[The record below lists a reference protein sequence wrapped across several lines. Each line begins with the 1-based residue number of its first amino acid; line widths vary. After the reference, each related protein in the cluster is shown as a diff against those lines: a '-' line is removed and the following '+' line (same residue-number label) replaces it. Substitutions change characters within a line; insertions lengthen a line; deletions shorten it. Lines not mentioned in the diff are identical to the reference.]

1 MKKTIFSLLM
11 IVIVTILTCNRQEQ
25 NNQMDIPTFREDL
38 KFLEDQGEV
47 QTLSNAN
54 GGIIALSAGYQ
65 GRVMTS
71 AFSKRSASLGWVNR
85 DFIRAGQTG
94 TQFDNYGG
102 EDRFWLGPEG
112 GQFSLY
118 FPRASEF
125 IFSNWQVPDVLH
137 TGEWS
142 ILKASAD
149 SITFTQDMTITN
161 YSGTTFEME
170 INRTVRLLDGEAFN
184 ASFAAE
190 LPTGIQYV
198 GYETVNSV
206 TNTGS
211 ETWSADKGLLS
222 IWILGMY
229 NPFEKAYVVIP
240 FDPDAR
246 GEIVNDDYFGEV
258 PGSRL
263 DIRDDYVLFLC
274 DGEYRSKIGLGP
286 DRAVSELGSYIP
298 SKKLL
303 TLIHYNKP
311 EGADR
316 YVNSMWEIQEEPY
329 DGDVV
334 NSYND
339 GPPEPGVPALGGFY
353 ELETSSPALAL
364 SPGESYTHI
373 HQTVH
378 ISGTEE
384 QLNPL
389 AEDVLGVSV
398 SVIAAGIE

>member
-1 MKKTIFSLLM
+1 MNTH
-11 IVIVTILTCNRQEQ
+11 
-25 NNQMDIPTFREDL
+25 TFQEDL
-38 KFLEDQGEV
+38 DFLERYGEV
-47 QTLSNAN
+47 QTLSNPQ
-54 GGIIALSAGYQ
+54 GGIIALSAQYQ

-71 AFSKRSASLGWVNR
+71 AFSRKSVSLGWINH
-85 DFIRAGQTG
+85 DFIMTEQTG

-125 IFSNWQVPDVLH
+125 MFSNWQVPEILH
-137 TGEWS
+137 TGEW
-142 ILKASAD
+142 
-149 SITFTQDMTITN
+149 TITGQSRDSVTFRRQMDISN
-161 YSGTTFEME
+161 YSGTRFELE
-170 INRTVRLLDGEAFN
+170 ISRTVRLLNDADFSGTFGTG
-184 ASFAAE
+184 
-190 LPTGIQYV
+190 LPEDIENI
-198 GYETVNSV
+198 GYETHNTV
-206 TNTGS
+206 TNTGDQAW
-211 ETWSADKGLLS
+211 TPDTGLLS

-229 NPFEKAYVVIP
+229 NPFEQAFVVIP
-240 FDPDAR
+240 FNTDAS
-246 GEIVNDDYFGEV
+246 GDIVNDDYFGAV
-258 PGSRL
+258 PDSRL
-263 DIRDDYVLFLC
+263 DIRDDYILFVC

-286 DRAVSELGSYIP
+286 NRALPSLGSYIP
-298 SKKLL
+298 SKNLL

-311 EGADR
+311 ADADR

-364 SPGESYTHI
+364 SPGESYTHF
-373 HQTVH
+373 HRTVH
-378 ISGTEE
+378 VSGSEE

-389 AEDVLGVSV
+389 AQDVLGVSV
-398 SVIAAGIE
+398 SAIAAGIE

>member
-1 MKKTIFSLLM
+1 MYFKYLSVIWFLLM
-11 IVIVTILTCNRQEQ
+11 TLNACESQEQ
-25 NNQMDIPTFREDL
+25 TNQMTTPTFQEDL
-38 KFLEDQGEV
+38 EFLQQYGEI
-47 QTLSNAN
+47 QTLSNPQ
-54 GGIIALSAGYQ
+54 GGIVALSAQYQ

-71 AFSKRSASLGWVNR
+71 AFSRRSASLGWINH
-85 DFIRAGQTG
+85 DFIMTQETG

-125 IFSNWQVPDVLH
+125 IFSKWQVPKVLH

-142 ILKASAD
+142 ILKESAE
-149 SITFTQDMTITN
+149 SVTFTREMNITN
-161 YSGTTFEME
+161 YSGTTFELE
-170 INRTVRLLDGEAFN
+170 INRTVRLLNVEAFDH
-184 ASFAAE
+184 SFGVT
-190 LPTGIQYV
+190 LPSDIDYV
-198 GYETVNSV
+198 GYETANSV

-211 ETWSADKGLLS
+211 ETWTPDTGLLS

-229 NPFEKAYVVIP
+229 NPFEQAYVVIP
-240 FDPDAR
+240 FETDAE

-258 PGSRL
+258 PDSRL
-263 DIRDDYVLFLC
+263 DIRDDYIMFLC

-286 DRAVSELGSYIP
+286 NRVLPNLGSYIP
-298 SKKLL
+298 SKNLL

-311 EGADR
+311 EDADR

-329 DGDVV
+329 EGDVV

-378 ISGTEE
+378 ISGNEE

-389 AEDVLGVSV
+389 AENVLGVSV
-398 SVIAAGIE
+398 STIAEGIE

>member
-1 MKKTIFSLLM
+1 MAA
-11 IVIVTILTCNRQEQ
+11 
-25 NNQMDIPTFREDL
+25 PTFRDDL
-38 KFLEDQGEV
+38 KFLQRYGDI
-47 QTLSNAN
+47 QTLSNPQ
-54 GGIIALSAGYQ
+54 GGVVALSAAYQ

-71 AFSKRSASLGWVNR
+71 AFSRRSASLGWVNR
-85 DFIRAGQTG
+85 SFIQTDETG

-118 FPRASEF
+118 FPQASDF
-125 IFSNWQVPDVLH
+125 LFSNWQVPEVLH
-137 TGEWS
+137 TGEWE
-142 ILKASAD
+142 ILSQSPD
-149 SITFTQDMTITN
+149 SVTFTREVEITN
-161 YSGTTFEME
+161 YSGTTFSLQ
-170 INRTVRLLDGEAFN
+170 INRTVRLVDAAGFKS
-184 ASFAAE
+184 SFQSA
-190 LPTGIQYV
+190 LPTEVDYV
-198 GYETVNSV
+198 GYETENRV
-206 TNTGS
+206 TNTGNEPWVAES
-211 ETWSADKGLLS
+211 GLLS

-229 NPFEKAYVVIP
+229 NPFDKAYVVIP
-240 FDPDAR
+240 FQTDAT
-246 GEIVNDDYFGEV
+246 GPIVNDDYFGEV
-258 PGSRL
+258 PESRL
-263 DIRDDYVLFLC
+263 SIRDGYLIFLC

-286 DRAVSELGSYIP
+286 DRATPTLGSYIP

-311 EGADR
+311 EQRDR

-339 GPPEPGVPALGGFY
+339 GPPEPGIPPLGGFY

-364 SPGESYTHI
+364 SPGESYTHV

-378 ISGTEE
+378 LSGDEN

-389 AEDVLGVSV
+389 AENVLGVSV
-398 SVIAAGIE
+398 TTIAQGIE